1 MASNNDI
8 ATVEIHCI
16 PDSAYAVGGVLNSK
30 KARFDIQTKS
40 TDESVKRSPLS
51 LALILDRS
59 GSMETDEKLTFAKHA
74 IISVLKLLHDDDI
87 VHLVAYDTDI
97 TVIFENAR
105 GATRQVLI
113 PLVEQIVTGGSTNI
127 SDAID
132 AAAALFGKYGHQGH
146 INRMFLFSDGQANAG
161 LKTSAE
167 LTQLVSGYTKQGIL
181 TDSFGIGADF
191 DAAIMK
197 GIADAG
203 GSRFFFLESTKVIE
217 PFVSKALLSVFG
229 VCGSQA
235 QLIIRGKNGA
245 VLTKIWGHDDLVAGA
260 KLGDLHANNL
270 RSILCEFTA
279 SGTTNP
285 NGEEV
290 ESLTY
295 ELRYHRPNDLQG
307 EPVVIR
313 KSLSL
318 KFVDDASLVTDIDP
332 RVRTMHATQVAADMD
347 TKIADLVKK
356 NQLKEAIEVVN
367 EQIALLKS
375 VEPFDDDRGIIA
387 LLIRVAENM
396 SNKLKADNVDTN
408 LLCQGYQHQNYLKR
422 QNSCSYMEDNAFY

>member
-1 MASNNDI
+1 
-8 ATVEIHCI
+8 
-16 PDSAYAVGGVLNSK
+16 
-30 KARFDIQTKS
+30 
-40 TDESVKRSPLS
+40 
-51 LALILDRS
+51 
-59 GSMETDEKLTFAKHA
+59 
-74 IISVLKLLHDDDI
+74 
-87 VHLVAYDTDI
+87 
-97 TVIFENAR
+97 
-105 GATRQVLI
+105 
-113 PLVEQIVTGGSTNI
+113 
-127 SDAID
+127 
-132 AAAALFGKYGHQGH
+132 
-146 INRMFLFSDGQANAG
+146 
-161 LKTSAE
+161 
-167 LTQLVSGYTKQGIL
+167 
-181 TDSFGIGADF
+181 
-191 DAAIMK
+191 MK

-307 EPVVIR
+307 EPIVIR

-318 KFVDDASLVTDIDP
+318 KYVDDESLVTNIDP

-347 TKIADLVKK
+347 TKIADLVKQ
-356 NQLKEAIEVVN
+356 NQIKEAIEVVN
-367 EQIALLKS
+367 EQNRP
-375 VEPFDDDRGIIA
+375 VE
-387 LLIRVAENM
+387 
-396 SNKLKADNVDTN
+396 K
-408 LLCQGYQHQNYLKR
+408 C
-422 QNSCSYMEDNAFY
+422 